1 MVSLETPKALTW
13 TCCDDDDDTILL
25 YIINERRKEEF
36 RGISKAWAKA
46 QTHLDLPGRKFAFF
60 SLSLRREEDATRARR
75 RARIYNTQNKT
86 NVPLGGGIFELSSNW
101 WSFAFLI
108 GTNCCARRWTTGR
121 QTWCVSLSRVIFVWG
136 DYRKEHKNNNS
147 PPEPKREIF
156 RFGALGLERQKNTR
170 IW

>member
-1 MVSLETPKALTW
+1 MNDGKKSFAVLVKREQKHKH
-13 TCCDDDDDTILL
+13 ILIYWGENL
-25 YIINERRKEEF
+25 LSF
-36 RGISKAWAKA
+36 
-46 QTHLDLPGRKFAFF
+46 
-60 SLSLRREEDATRARR
+60 LSLWEGRRTRREHDDERA
-75 RARIYNTQNKT
+75 YDTQNKT

-108 GTNCCARRWTTGR
+108 GTNCCCARRWTTGR
-121 QTWCVSLSRVIFVWG
+121 QTWLCVSSRVIFVWG

-156 RFGALGLERQKNTR
+156 RFGGLGLERQKNTR